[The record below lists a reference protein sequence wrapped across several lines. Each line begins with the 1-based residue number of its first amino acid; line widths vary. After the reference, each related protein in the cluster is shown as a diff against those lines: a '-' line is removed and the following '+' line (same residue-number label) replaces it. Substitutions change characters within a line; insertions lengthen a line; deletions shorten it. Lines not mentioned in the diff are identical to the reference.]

1 VTAAGIRDPGLRLVA
16 EHGVQIQVYF
26 IWAANGGAPK
36 NPAWYQNLRTHPN
49 TRIEV
54 GSETIE
60 VVAEEAT
67 GDKRDLL
74 FARAAERYPQLAELA
89 RKTTRVIPMVV
100 LTPVPST

>member
-1 VTAAGIRDPGLRLVA
+1 VSRVNPVA
-16 EHGVQIQVYF
+16 YLPDDAHYL

-36 NPAWYQNLRTHPN
+36 NPAWYENLRTHPI

-67 GDKRDLL
+67 GDERDLL
-74 FARAAERYPQLAELA
+74 FARAAGRYPQLAEIA

-100 LTPVPST
+100 LTPIPST